1 MIFSRNSFVAIGW
14 YQLSHGTT
22 RMIVALCGVSVI
34 VAMILTV
41 LSLKDAVIES
51 TLQVPKSLKGDV
63 IILSARTQTILRPA
77 PFPRRFLDRLHG
89 IDGVAAVSSVAIENA
104 RWINPETHQE
114 HPIRV
119 FGLDL
124 EFDVIALPGID
135 PSEPRLKMKDT
146 IIFDASSRP
155 KFGPVAQYFKSG
167 QAFTTEVNGR
177 RVDVCGLT
185 YAGVSIASDGN
196 IFTTHA
202 NFQRLFPSNGSSRS
216 HIGVLRLTTSESL
229 TEVVHQVREMLGTE
243 ARVLTREE
251 MMEAEKEFMKINDP
265 VDDIM
270 GMIASVAFFV
280 GMIIVYQILYTD
292 VVNHL
297 PQFATLKAIG
307 FTGMFLLG
315 IIITEGVILSLLG
328 FWPGLLIAHGLAWLA
343 QEATLLPV
351 TITVSNTVGVLV
363 AAIVM
368 CVLAAAIAVRKITQA
383 EPASVF

>member
-14 YQLSHGTT
+14 SQLSYGRT

-51 TLQVPKSLKGDV
+51 THQVPKSLKGDV

-77 PFPRRFLDRLHG
+77 PFPRRFLDRLHA
-89 IDGVAAVSSVAIENA
+89 IEGVVAVSSVAIENA

-135 PSEPRLKMKDT
+135 PSEPKLRMKDT

-155 KFGPVAQYFKSG
+155 KFGPVAQHFESG
-167 QAFTTEVNGR
+167 HGFTTEVNGR

-196 IFTTHA
+196 LFTTHA
-202 NFQRLFPSNGSSRS
+202 NFQRLFPNMGSSKS

-229 TEVVHQVREMLGTE
+229 NKVICQVREMLGNE

-251 MMEAEKEFMKINDP
+251 MMEAEKAFMKTNDP

-315 IIITEGVILSLLG
+315 IIIAEGVILSLLG
-328 FWPGLLIAHGLAWLA
+328 FWPGLLVAHGLAWLT

-368 CVLAAAIAVRKITQA
+368 CVLAASIAVRKITHA

>member
-1 MIFSRNSFVAIGW
+1 MIFSKNSFVAIGW
-14 YQLSHGTT
+14 SQLSHGRT

-41 LSLKDAVIES
+41 LSLKDAVIDS

-104 RWINPETHQE
+104 RWINPETRQE

-135 PSEPRLKMKDT
+135 PNEPQLKLKDT
-146 IIFDASSRP
+146 VIFDASSRP
-155 KFGPVAQYFKSG
+155 KFGPVAKHFKSG
-167 QAFTTEVNGR
+167 KGFSTEINGR
-177 RVDVCGLT
+177 RIDVCGLT

-196 IFTTHA
+196 LFTTHA
-202 NFQRLFPSNGSSRS
+202 NFQRLFPNLGSSKS
-216 HIGVLRLTTSESL
+216 HIGVMRLANAESQAD
-229 TEVVHQVREMLGTE
+229 VVRQVREMLGTE
-243 ARVLTREE
+243 ARVLTRGE
-251 MMEAEKEFMKINDP
+251 MLEAERTYMKVNDP

-307 FTGMFLLG
+307 FTGVFLLG
-315 IIITEGVILSLLG
+315 IIISEGVILSLLG
-328 FWPGLLIAHGLAWLA
+328 FWPGLIMAHGLAWLA

-351 TITVSNTVGVLV
+351 SITISNTIGVLL
-363 AAIVM
+363 AAVVM
-368 CVLAAAIAVRKITQA
+368 CVLAASIAVRKITQA

>member
-1 MIFSRNSFVAIGW
+1 MIFSKNSFVVIGW
-14 YQLSHGTT
+14 FQLSHGRT
-22 RMIVALCGVSVI
+22 RLFVALCGVSVI

-89 IDGVAAVSSVAIENA
+89 IDGVAEVSSVAIENA

-124 EFDVIALPGID
+124 EYDVIALPGID
-135 PSEPRLKMKDT
+135 PSEPKLKMKDT

-155 KFGPVAQYFKSG
+155 KFGPVAERFENGLGFS
-167 QAFTTEVNGR
+167 TEVNGR

-196 IFTTHA
+196 LFTTHA
-202 NFQRLFPSNGSSRS
+202 NFQRLFPNLSDSKS
-216 HIGVLRLTTSESL
+216 HIGVLRLEDIGLQSQ
-229 TEVVHQVREMLGTE
+229 VVHQVREMLGTE
-243 ARVLTREE
+243 AQVLTRDE
-251 MMEAEKEFMKINDP
+251 MMKAEKAFMKLNDP

-307 FTGMFLLG
+307 FTGAFLLG
-315 IIITEGVILSLLG
+315 IIIAEGVILSLLG
-328 FWPGLLIAHGLAWLA
+328 FWPGLLMAHGLAWLA

-351 TITVSNTVGVLV
+351 TISIGNSFGVLV

-368 CVLAAAIAVRKITQA
+368 CALAASIAVRKITQA

>member
-1 MIFSRNSFVAIGW
+1 MIFSNHSFVAIGW
-14 YQLSHGTT
+14 SQLSHGRT
-22 RMIVALCGVSVI
+22 RMFVALCGVSVI

-89 IDGVAAVSSVAIENA
+89 IKGVASVSSVAIENA
-104 RWINPETHQE
+104 HWINPETHQE

-124 EFDVIALPGID
+124 ECDVIDLPGID
-135 PSEPRLKMKDT
+135 PSEPKLKMKDT

-155 KFGPVAQYFKSG
+155 KFGPVAQQFERG
-167 QAFTTEVNGR
+167 QRFTTEVNGR

-196 IFTTHA
+196 VFTTHA
-202 NFQRLFPSNGSSRS
+202 NFQRLFPSVGSSRS
-216 HIGVLRLTTSESL
+216 HIGVLRLTAAEPL
-229 TEVVHQVREMLGTE
+229 TEIVRQVREMLGTE

-251 MMEAEKEFMKINDP
+251 MMEAEIAFIKINDP

-307 FTGMFLLG
+307 FTGMYLLG
-315 IIITEGVILSLLG
+315 IIIAEGVILSLLG
-328 FWPGLLIAHGLAWLA
+328 FWPGLLMAHGLAWLA

-351 TITVSNTVGVLV
+351 TISLSNTVGVLV

-368 CVLAAAIAVRKITQA
+368 CVLAASIAVRKITQA
-383 EPASVF
+383 DPASVF

>member
-1 MIFSRNSFVAIGW
+1 MIFSKTSFFAIGW
-14 YQLSHGTT
+14 SQLSHGRT
-22 RMIVALCGVSVI
+22 RMLVALSGVSII

-41 LSLKDAVIES
+41 LSLKDAVIAS
-51 TLQVPKSLKGDV
+51 TLQVPRSLKGDV

-89 IDGVAAVSSVAIENA
+89 VEGVSAVSSVAIENA
-104 RWINPETHQE
+104 RWINPETRQE

-124 EFDVIALPGID
+124 EFDVIALPGINPND
-135 PSEPRLKMKDT
+135 PHLKMKDT

-155 KFGPVAQYFKSG
+155 KFGPVKETFEREKR
-167 QAFTTEVNGR
+167 FETEVNGR
-177 RVDVCGLT
+177 LVEVCGLT

-196 IFTTHA
+196 LFTTHA
-202 NFQRLFPSNGSSRS
+202 NFQRLFPQIGGSRS
-216 HIGVLRLTTSESL
+216 HIGVIRLTDPQHQS
-229 TEVVHQVREMLGTE
+229 EVVRQVRSMLGAE
-243 ARVLTREE
+243 ARVLTRSE
-251 MMEAEKEFMKINDP
+251 MIESEISFMTLNDP

-270 GMIASVAFFV
+270 GMIAGVAFFV

-307 FTGMFLLG
+307 FTGVFLLG
-315 IIITEGVILSLLG
+315 IIISEGLILSLIG
-328 FWPGLLIAHGLAWLA
+328 FWPGLLMAHGLAWLA
-343 QEATLLPV
+343 QQATLLPV
-351 TITVSNTVGVLV
+351 SITLSNTAGVLL
-363 AAIVM
+363 AAVVM
-368 CVLAAAIAVRKITQA
+368 CVLAASIAVRKITQA

>member
-1 MIFSRNSFVAIGW
+1 MV
-14 YQLSHGTT
+14 
-22 RMIVALCGVSVI
+22 VALCGVSVI

-89 IDGVAAVSSVAIENA
+89 IDGVSAVSSVAIENA

-124 EFDVIALPGID
+124 EFDVIDLPGID
-135 PSEPRLKMKDT
+135 PNEPKLKMKDT
-146 IIFDASSRP
+146 VIFDASSRP
-155 KFGPVAQYFKSG
+155 KFGPVAQQFQSG
-167 QAFTTEVNGR
+167 QGFTTEVNSR
-177 RVDVCGLT
+177 RIDVCSLT
-185 YAGVSIASDGN
+185 HAGVSIASDGN
-196 IFTTHA
+196 LFTTHA
-202 NFQRLFPSNGSSRS
+202 NFQRLFPNLSSSKS
-216 HIGVLRLTTSESL
+216 HIGVLRLTSKEHQA
-229 TEVVHQVREMLGTE
+229 EVVSQVRSMLGSE
-243 ARVLTREE
+243 ARVLTRAE
-251 MMEAEKEFMKINDP
+251 MMESETTYMKVNDP

-270 GMIASVAFFV
+270 GTIASVAFLV

-315 IIITEGVILSLLG
+315 IIIAEGIILSLVG
-328 FWPGLLIAHGLAWLA
+328 FWPGLLMAHVLTWLA
-343 QEATLLPV
+343 EKATLLPV
-351 TITVSNTVGVLV
+351 NITISSTIGVLL

-368 CVLAAAIAVRKITQA
+368 CVLAASIAVRKITQA

>member
-1 MIFSRNSFVAIGW
+1 
-14 YQLSHGTT
+14 
-22 RMIVALCGVSVI
+22 MIVALCGVSVI

-41 LSLKDAVIES
+41 LSLKDAVVES

-77 PFPRRFLDRLHG
+77 PFPKRFLDRLHG

-104 RWINPETHQE
+104 RWVNPETHQE

-124 EFDVIALPGID
+124 EFDVIALPGI
-135 PSEPRLKMKDT
+135 EPRDPKLKMKDT

-155 KFGPVAQYFKSG
+155 KFGSVAKQFESG
-167 QAFTTEVNGR
+167 QGFTTEVNGR

-196 IFTTHA
+196 LFTTHA
-202 NFQRLFPSNGSSRS
+202 NFQRLFPSLGTSKS
-216 HIGVLRLTTSESL
+216 HIGILRLNAMESQ
-229 TEVVHQVREMLGTE
+229 TQVVRQVRDMLGTE

-251 MMEAEKEFMKINDP
+251 MMEAEKSFMKINDP

-270 GMIASVAFFV
+270 GMIASVAFLV

-307 FTGMFLLG
+307 FTGLFLLG
-315 IIITEGVILSLLG
+315 IIIAEGVILSLLG
-328 FWPGLLIAHGLAWLA
+328 FWPGLLMAHGLAWLA

-351 TITVSNTVGVLV
+351 SISFSNTVGVLV

-368 CVLAAAIAVRKITQA
+368 CVLAASIAVRKITQA

>member
-1 MIFSRNSFVAIGW
+1 M
-14 YQLSHGTT
+14 
-22 RMIVALCGVSVI
+22 VALCGVSVI

-77 PFPRRFLDRLHG
+77 PFPKRFLDRLHG

-104 RWINPETHQE
+104 RWINPETRQE

-124 EFDVIALPGID
+124 EFDVISLPGI
-135 PSEPRLKMKDT
+135 EPNEPQLKMKDT
-146 IIFDASSRP
+146 IIFDTSSRP
-155 KFGPVAQYFKSG
+155 KFGPVAQRFESG
-167 QAFTTEVNGR
+167 QGFATEVNGR
-177 RVDVCGLT
+177 RVEVCGLT

-196 IFTTHA
+196 LFTTHA
-202 NFQRLFPSNGSSRS
+202 NFQRLFPNLGSSKS
-216 HIGVLRLTTSESL
+216 HIGILRLEHSEAQ
-229 TEVVHQVREMLGTE
+229 TEVVRQVRAMLGTE
-243 ARVLTREE
+243 ARVLTRTE
-251 MMEAEKEFMKINDP
+251 MMQSEKAFMKLNDP

-307 FTGMFLLG
+307 FTGAFLLG
-315 IIITEGVILSLLG
+315 IIIAEGVILSLLG
-328 FWPGLLIAHGLAWLA
+328 FWPGLLMAHGLAWLA

-351 TITVSNTVGVLV
+351 NITLGNTIGVLL

-368 CVLAAAIAVRKITQA
+368 CVLAASIAVRKITQA

>member
-1 MIFSRNSFVAIGW
+1 MIFSKTSFFAIGW
-14 YQLSHGTT
+14 SQLSHGRT
-22 RMIVALCGVSVI
+22 RMLVALSGVSII

-41 LSLKDAVIES
+41 LSLKDAVIAS
-51 TLQVPKSLKGDV
+51 TLQVPRSLKGDV

-89 IDGVAAVSSVAIENA
+89 VEGVAAVSSVAIENA
-104 RWINPETHQE
+104 RWINPETRQE

-124 EFDVIALPGID
+124 EFDVIALPGINPSD
-135 PSEPRLKMKDT
+135 PQLKMKDT

-155 KFGPVAQYFKSG
+155 KFGPVKETFERVKR
-167 QAFTTEVNGR
+167 FETEVNGR
-177 RVDVCGLT
+177 RVEVCGLT

-196 IFTTHA
+196 LFTTHA
-202 NFQRLFPSNGSSRS
+202 NFQRLFPQIGGSRS
-216 HIGVLRLTTSESL
+216 HIGVIRLTDPQRQS
-229 TEVVHQVREMLGTE
+229 EVVGQVRSMLGAE
-243 ARVLTREE
+243 ARVLTRSE
-251 MMEAEKEFMKINDP
+251 MIESEISFMTLNDP

-270 GMIASVAFFV
+270 GMIAGVAFFV

-307 FTGMFLLG
+307 FTGAFLLG
-315 IIITEGVILSLLG
+315 IIISEGLILSLIG
-328 FWPGLLIAHGLAWLA
+328 FWPGLLMAHGLAWLA
-343 QEATLLPV
+343 QQATLLPV
-351 TITVSNTVGVLV
+351 SITLSNTVGVLL
-363 AAIVM
+363 AAVVM
-368 CVLAAAIAVRKITQA
+368 CVLAASIAVRKITQA

>member
-1 MIFSRNSFVAIGW
+1 MMFSRNSFVAIGW
-14 YQLSHGTT
+14 SQLSHGRT
-22 RMIVALCGVSVI
+22 RMVVALCGVSVI

-89 IDGVAAVSSVAIENA
+89 IDGVAAVSSVAIDNA
-104 RWINPETHQE
+104 RWINPDTHQE

-124 EFDVIALPGID
+124 EFDVLELPGID
-135 PSEPRLKMKDT
+135 PTEPRLKWKDT
-146 IIFDASSRP
+146 FIFDASSRP
-155 KFGPVAQYFKSG
+155 KFGAVSKQFANG
-167 QAFTTEVNGR
+167 QGFTTEVNGR
-177 RVDVCGLT
+177 RTEVCGLT

-202 NFQRLFPSNGSSRS
+202 NFQRLFPNIGSAKS
-216 HIGVLRLTTSESL
+216 HIGVLRLTKKRSTA
-229 TEVVHQVREMLGTE
+229 EVVHQIRELLGAE
-243 ARVLTREE
+243 AKVLSRQE
-251 MMEAEKEFMKINDP
+251 MMESEKAFMKTNDP

-270 GMIASVAFFV
+270 GMIAGVAFLV

-315 IIITEGVILSLLG
+315 IIIAEGLILSLLG
-328 FWPGLLIAHGLAWLA
+328 FWPGLLMAHGLAWLA

-351 TITVSNTVGVLV
+351 SISIGNTIGVLI
-363 AAIVM
+363 AAIFM
-368 CVLAAAIAVRKITQA
+368 CALAASIAVRKITLA

>member
-14 YQLSHGTT
+14 SQLSHGKT

-63 IILSARTQTILRPA
+63 IVMSARTQTILRPA

-104 RWINPETHQE
+104 RWINPETRQE

-135 PSEPRLKMKDT
+135 PGEPRLKMKDT

-155 KFGPVAQYFKSG
+155 KFGPVAQRFKSG
-167 QAFTTEVNGR
+167 QGFSTEVNGR

-185 YAGVSIASDGN
+185 YAGVSIAADGN
-196 IFTTHA
+196 LFTTHA
-202 NFQRLFPSNGSSRS
+202 NFQRLFPNLGGSRS
-216 HIGVLRLTTSESL
+216 HIGVIRLKASSSQA
-229 TEVVHQVREMLGTE
+229 EVARQVREMLGSE
-243 ARVLTREE
+243 ARVLTRTE
-251 MMEAEKEFMKINDP
+251 MMEAEKAFMKLNDP

-307 FTGMFLLG
+307 FTGFFLLG
-315 IIITEGVILSLLG
+315 IILAEGVILSLLG
-328 FWPGLLIAHGLAWLA
+328 FGPGLIMAHGLTILA
-343 QEATLLPV
+343 QHATLLPV
-351 TITVSNTVGVLV
+351 TITLSNTFGVLL
-363 AAIVM
+363 AAISM
-368 CVLAAAIAVRKITQA
+368 CVFAASIAVRKITQA

>member
-1 MIFSRNSFVAIGW
+1 MMFSKTSFLAIGW
-14 YQLSHGTT
+14 SQLSHGRT
-22 RMIVALCGVSVI
+22 RMLVALSGVSII

-41 LSLKDAVIES
+41 LSLKDAVIAS
-51 TLQVPKSLKGDV
+51 TLQVPRSLKGDV

-89 IDGVAAVSSVAIENA
+89 IDGVAAVSSVAIENG
-104 RWINPETHQE
+104 RWINPETRQE

-135 PSEPRLKMKDT
+135 PSEPQLKMKDT

-155 KFGPVAQYFKSG
+155 KFGRVKETFEREKR
-167 QAFTTEVNGR
+167 FETEVNGR
-177 RVDVCGLT
+177 RVEICGLT

-196 IFTTHA
+196 LFTTHA
-202 NFQRLFPSNGSSRS
+202 NFQRLFPQIGGSRS
-216 HIGVLRLTTSESL
+216 HIGVIRLKDPQHQF
-229 TEVVHQVREMLGTE
+229 EVVRQVRSMLGAE
-243 ARVLTREE
+243 ARVLTRSE
-251 MMEAEKEFMKINDP
+251 MIESEISFMKLNDP

-270 GMIASVAFFV
+270 GMIAGVAFFV

-307 FTGMFLLG
+307 FTGAFLLG
-315 IIITEGVILSLLG
+315 IIIAEGVILSLIG
-328 FWPGLLIAHGLAWLA
+328 FWPGLLMAHGLAWMA
-343 QEATLLPV
+343 QQATLLPV
-351 TITVSNTVGVLV
+351 SITLNNTVGVLL

-368 CVLAAAIAVRKITQA
+368 CVLAASIAVRKITQA

>member
-14 YQLSHGTT
+14 SQLSHGKT
-22 RMIVALCGVSVI
+22 RMLVALCGVSVI

-51 TLQVPKSLKGDV
+51 TLQVPKSLRGDV

-89 IDGVAAVSSVAIENA
+89 IEGVAAVSSVAIENA
-104 RWINPETHQE
+104 RWINPETRQE

-124 EFDVIALPGID
+124 EFDVISLPGID
-135 PSEPRLKMKDT
+135 PSEPKLKLKDT

-155 KFGPVAQYFKSG
+155 KFGPVVQMFKSG
-167 QAFTTEVNGR
+167 QGFSTEVNGR
-177 RVDVCGLT
+177 QLDVCGLT

-196 IFTTHA
+196 LFTTHA
-202 NFQRLFPSNGSSRS
+202 NFQRLFPNLSNAKS
-216 HIGVLRLTTSESL
+216 HIGILRIEKTASITQI
-229 TEVVHQVREMLGTE
+229 VYQVRDMLGSE
-243 ARVLTREE
+243 ARVLTRQE
-251 MMEAEKEFMKINDP
+251 MMHAEKAFMKLNDP

-270 GMIASVAFFV
+270 GMIASVAFLV

-307 FTGMFLLG
+307 FSGTFLLG
-315 IIITEGVILSLLG
+315 IIIAEGVILSLLG
-328 FWPGLLIAHGLAWLA
+328 YWPGLLIAHGLTRLA

-351 TITVSNTVGVLV
+351 NISLTNTLGTLV
-363 AAIVM
+363 AAISM
-368 CVLAAAIAVRKITQA
+368 CVLAASIAVRKITQA

>member
-1 MIFSRNSFVAIGW
+1 MIFSKNSFAAIGW
-14 YQLSHGTT
+14 SQLSHGRT
-22 RMIVALCGVSVI
+22 RMVVALCGVSVI

-41 LSLKDAVIES
+41 LSLKDAVIDS

-104 RWINPETHQE
+104 RWINPETRQE

-135 PSEPRLKMKDT
+135 PNEPQLKLKDT
-146 IIFDASSRP
+146 VIFDASSRP
-155 KFGPVAQYFKSG
+155 KFGPVAKQFKSG
-167 QAFTTEVNGR
+167 KGFSTEINGR

-196 IFTTHA
+196 LFTTHA
-202 NFQRLFPSNGSSRS
+202 NFQRLFPNLGSSKS
-216 HIGVLRLTTSESL
+216 HIGVMRLANAESQADL
-229 TEVVHQVREMLGTE
+229 VRQVREMLGTE
-243 ARVLTREE
+243 ARVLTRGE
-251 MMEAEKEFMKINDP
+251 MLEAERTYMKVNDP

-307 FTGMFLLG
+307 FTGVFLLG
-315 IIITEGVILSLLG
+315 IIISEGVILSLLG
-328 FWPGLLIAHGLAWLA
+328 FWPGLIMAHGLAWLA

-351 TITVSNTVGVLV
+351 SITISNTIGVLL
-363 AAIVM
+363 AAVVM
-368 CVLAAAIAVRKITQA
+368 CVLAASIAVRKITQA